1 MPNNS
6 RVLLQFVLA
15 VLVTT
20 LVGSI
25 LQTQYNLAQL
35 QALGAPMPIDV
46 RVETTCLDVLGFS
59 PVFAILV
66 LLGFACALPMA
77 AWLSKKVPDARWMLF
92 ALAGALGIFLGLT
105 LVNAVLPMPTFIG
118 ANRSFVGTLGLM
130 ASGSVGALFFA
141 VRCRTAT

>member
-1 MPNNS
+1 MPNHS

-59 PVFAILV
+59 PIFAILV
-66 LLGFACALPMA
+66 LLGFAAALPVA
-77 AWLSKKVPDARWMLF
+77 AWLSKKIPSARWLLF
-92 ALAGALGIFLGLT
+92 ALAGGLAIFLGLT
-105 LVNAVLPMPTFIG
+105 LANAALPMPTFIG

-141 VRCRTAT
+141 IRCRTAE

>member
-46 RVETTCLDVLGFS
+46 RVQSTCLDVLRFS

-66 LLGFACALPMA
+66 LLGFAAALPTA
-77 AWLSKKVPDARWMLF
+77 AWLSKKVPTARWMLF
-92 ALAGALGIFLGLT
+92 ALAGALAIFLGLT

-130 ASGSVGALFFA
+130 ASGSLGALFFA
-141 VRCRTAT
+141 VRCRVTE